1 MIGADRAQ
9 LLSGFALS
17 YVMIAEKLQIIGR

>member
-1 MIGADRAQ
+1 MVADRAQ
-9 LLSGFALS
+9 LLSDFRLS